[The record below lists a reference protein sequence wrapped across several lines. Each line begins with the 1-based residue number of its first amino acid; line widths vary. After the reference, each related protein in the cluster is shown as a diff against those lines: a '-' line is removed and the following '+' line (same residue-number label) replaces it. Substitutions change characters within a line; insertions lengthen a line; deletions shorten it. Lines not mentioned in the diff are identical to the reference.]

1 MKQCRCC
8 GEFKPESEFYL
19 CRQRKDG
26 LQCYC
31 KDCYKIKNKGMSI
44 DDAKRLIATEK
55 KNLLGG
61 WKISILNHV
70 KAVEKRFN
78 LIEFGGKQ
86 EVLATNDKKLFERRL
101 LEILNNF

>member
-1 MKQCRCC
+1 MKQCKCC
-8 GEFKPESEFYL
+8 GEFKPESEFYPN
-19 CRQRKDG
+19 RHSKDG
-26 LQCYC
+26 LYYYC
-31 KDCYKIKNKGMSI
+31 RICHKMNSQGMSVGDI
-44 DDAKRLIATEK
+44 RRLMAADK
-55 KNLLGG
+55 KDLLGG

-78 LIEFGGKQ
+78 LIECGGK

>member
-8 GEFKPESEFYL
+8 GEFKPESEFYPNKST
-19 CRQRKDG
+19 KDK
-26 LQCYC
+26 LDCYC
-31 KDCYKIKNKGMSI
+31 KGCHKMRCQGMSI
-44 DDAKRLIATEK
+44 DDIRRLIATEK
-55 KNLLGG
+55 KNLLDGY
-61 WKISILNHV
+61 KISIMNHV

-78 LIEFGGKQ
+78 LIECGGTK